1 MSIQE
6 LITQTQAGIVQTSLL
21 EWIAV
26 FFGVLQVL
34 LARNNN
40 VWLYLAGIV
49 STTLSIYILAKVQ
62 LYAESVLNL
71 YYLVMSIYGWWYW
84 FRNKNEPELRIQR
97 ADKKDWI
104 ITCLIVGVGWGVLYF
119 ALQQFTNSDVAGMD
133 AWVSATAWAGMW
145 LLARRRLENWILLNI
160 SNLFAIPLQIYK
172 GIPLYALLTLVLFI
186 VAISGYFKWQ
196 RIMQTKQAA

>member
-6 LITQTQAGIVQTSLL
+6 LITQTQAGIAQTSLL

-26 FFGVLQVL
+26 SFGVLQVL

-84 FRNKNEPELRIQR
+84 FRNKNEPELPIQR

-196 RIMQTKQAA
+196 RIMQTKQAV